1 MSNTAAK
8 DIRRVGRGWGGGFEV
23 LTAILMKSLDF

>member
-8 DIRRVGRGWGGGFEV
+8 DIRRVGRGVGFEV
-23 LTAILMKSLDF
+23 LTAILIKILDF